1 VTKSLAGRPGRPPGT
16 SRREVTRTALELFA
30 ERGFEETTVD
40 DIAEAL
46 GVSRRTLFRY
56 FASKNDMVWGD
67 FDWVLARLRR
77 CLDATTPGEPL
88 HEALGRAVVE
98 SNRYEDDQLPEL
110 RIRMR
115 LITGVPALQA
125 HSTLRYA
132 EWRAVIAEFVAD
144 RVGAEPDDLIPQVVA
159 HAALGTSMAAFLVW
173 VDDPASDLVENLREA
188 YRLLGSGLR
197 ELG

>member
-1 VTKSLAGRPGRPPGT
+1 
-16 SRREVTRTALELFA
+16 VTRTALELFA

-40 DIAEAL
+40 DIADAL

-56 FASKNDMVWGD
+56 FPSKNDMAWGD

-77 CLDATTPGEPL
+77 CLAETGPGEPL
-88 HEALGRAVVE
+88 HMALGRAVVE
-98 SNRYEDDQLPEL
+98 SNRYEVEQLPEL

-132 EWRAVIAEFVAD
+132 EWRSVIAEFVAD
-144 RVGAEPDDLIPQVVA
+144 RLACRPEDLVPQTVA

-173 VDDPASDLVENLREA
+173 VDDPDSDLVENLREA
-188 YRLLGSGLR
+188 YRLLGTGLR
-197 ELG
+197 TLDQAHKPNRTL